1 MTSVNNAVWV
11 VASVPPRW
19 SACVKKKLQCSI
31 VLKWH
36 LAVVYRFPCNIFF
49 GQTVCQLVHH
59 FRNVNQPFLTF
70 FRWKAME
77 LAWQHQMSVL
87 TTWLWTSNGH
97 RPLRAPGRLGT
108 MAVNPQRQTPL
119 QKDPSD
125 PVAPNANP
133 PSRLPSHWAFYTSVG
148 CGLCFG
154 MVQLSRSTSVRSLV
168 CRGQWSFIATQ
179 LCLVYTAARPRTALC
194 TVVGRGA
201 SQE

>member
-1 MTSVNNAVWV
+1 MCLPDEDLVQRNGY
-11 VASVPPRW
+11 
-19 SACVKKKLQCSI
+19 LQCNI
-31 VLKWH
+31 LLKWCKCWNSKAISH
-36 LAVVYRFPCNIFF
+36 LAVVYRFPCNY
-49 GQTVCQLVHH
+49 
-59 FRNVNQPFLTF
+59 FLGRLSANLSAVLGILTDPLLSF
-70 FRWKAME
+70 FRWKATE

-108 MAVNPQRQTPL
+108 MAANPQRQTPL

-133 PSRLPSHWAFYTSVG
+133 PSRLPNRWAFYTSVG

-179 LCLVYTAARPRTALC
+179 LCLVYTAVRPRTALC